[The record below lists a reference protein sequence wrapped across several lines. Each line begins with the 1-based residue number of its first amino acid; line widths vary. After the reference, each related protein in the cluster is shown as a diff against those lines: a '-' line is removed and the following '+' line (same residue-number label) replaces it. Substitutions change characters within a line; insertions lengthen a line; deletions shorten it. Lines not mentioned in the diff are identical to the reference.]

1 MKGHLKE
8 RSPGHWAIILDIND
22 PQTGKRRRKWHSFK
36 GTKKEAR
43 IECSRLITEMAA
55 GAYVEHDQKSLNE
68 FLDTWERDWAATNVS
83 PKTAE
88 RYSQLLKLHIRPTL
102 GAKPMQAIRAQDLNA
117 LYTSLRDRLAPRTV
131 GHVHRPLHLVFGHAT
146 KWGNIKRNIVGL
158 VDAPKVPPTE
168 APVLQLTEIP
178 QMFDAVRG
186 RGYSLYPIAVV
197 ALGTGM
203 RRGEL
208 LALKWKD
215 CDLDGAKLRVEQ
227 SLEQTRKSG
236 LRFKEPKSKRG
247 RRTISL
253 SLAVVA
259 ELRKHWAAQQE
270 QRLSLGLGGSPPDG
284 LVFADWDGSPFAP
297 DRLSDNFADTMEAA
311 GLPHV
316 TLHTLRHTHASQL
329 IRSGVDILT
338 VSRRLGHATATVTLN
353 VYGHLITTEDKAAEI
368 TQAMFVAAGIE
379 Q

>member
-8 RSPGHWAIILDIND
+8 RSPGRWAIILDIHD
-22 PQTGKRRRKWHSFK
+22 PQTGKRRRKWHAFK

-43 IECSRLITEMAA
+43 IECSRLITEMND
-55 GAYVEHDQKSLNE
+55 GAYVETDRTSLND
-68 FLDTWERDWAATNVS
+68 FLDRWERDWVATNVS
-83 PKTAE
+83 PKTGE
-88 RYSQLLKLHIRPTL
+88 RYSQLIKLHVRPTL

-117 LYTSLRDRLAPRTV
+117 LYTSLHDRLAPRTV
-131 GHVHRPLHLVFGHAT
+131 GHVHRLLHLVFGHAT
-146 KWGNIKRNIVGL
+146 KWGNIKRNVVAL
-158 VDAPKVPPTE
+158 VNAPKVPATE
-168 APVLQLTEIP
+168 APVLQLAEIP
-178 QMFDAVRG
+178 QMFDAVRD
-186 RGYSLYPIAVV
+186 RSLYPIAVV

-208 LALKWKD
+208 CALRWQD
-215 CDLDGAKLRVEQ
+215 VNLDAATLRVER

-236 LRFKEPKSKRG
+236 LRFKEPKSTRG

-253 SLAVVA
+253 SPAVVA

-270 QRLSLGLGGSPPDG
+270 QRLSLGLGGSPRDG
-284 LVFADWDGSPFAP
+284 LVFADWDGSPWAP
-297 DRLSDNFADTMEAA
+297 DRLSDNFADTMKAA

>member
-8 RSPGHWAIILDIND
+8 RSPGRWAIILDIHD
-22 PQTGKRRRKWHSFK
+22 PQTGKRRRKWHSFA

-43 IECSRLITEMAA
+43 IECSRLITEMDA
-55 GAYVEHDQKSLNE
+55 GAYVEHDKKSLNQ
-68 FLDTWERDWAATNVS
+68 FLDTWERDWAAMNVS

-88 RYSQLLKLHIRPTL
+88 RYSQLLKLHIRPML

-117 LYTSLRDRLAPRTV
+117 LYTSLHDKLAPRTV
-131 GHVHRPLHLVFGHAT
+131 GHVHRLLHLVFAHAT
-146 KWGNIKRNIVGL
+146 KWGNIKRNVVAL
-158 VDAPKVPPTE
+158 VDAPKVPATE

-186 RGYSLYPIAVV
+186 RSLYPIAVV

-208 LALKWKD
+208 CALRWQD
-215 CDLDGAKLRVEQ
+215 VNLDAATLRVER

-253 SLAVVA
+253 SAIVVA

-270 QRLSLGLGGSPPDG
+270 QRLSLGLGGSPLDG
-284 LVFADWDGSPFAP
+284 LVFADWDGSPWAP

-368 TQAMFVAAGIE
+368 TQTMFTDAGVG

>member
-1 MKGHLKE
+1 MMRGHLKE
-8 RSPGHWAIILDIND
+8 RSPGHWAIILDIHD

-43 IECSRLITEMAA
+43 IEQSRLITEMAA
-55 GAYVEHDQKSLNE
+55 GAYVETDRTSLND
-68 FLDTWERDWAATNVS
+68 FLTRWESDWAATNVS
-83 PKTAE
+83 GKTAE
-88 RYSQLLKLHIRPTL
+88 RYSHLMKHIRPTL

-117 LYTSLRDRLAPRTV
+117 LYTSLRDRLAPRTI
-131 GHVHRPLHLVFGHAT
+131 GHVHRLLHLVFGHAT
-146 KWGNIKRNIVGL
+146 KWGNVKRNVVAL
-158 VDAPKVPPTE
+158 VNAPKVPVTE

-186 RGYSLYPIAVV
+186 RSLYPIAVV

-208 LALKWKD
+208 CALRWQD
-215 CDLDGAKLRVEQ
+215 VNLDAATLRVER

-247 RRTISL
+247 RRAISL
-253 SLAVVA
+253 SATVVA
-259 ELRKHWAAQQE
+259 ELRKRWAAQQE
-270 QRLSLGLGGSPPDG
+270 QRLSLGLGGSPADG
-284 LVFADWDGSPFAP
+284 LVFADWDGSPLAP
-297 DRLSDNFADTMEAA
+297 DRLSDNFSNAMAAA

-338 VSRRLGHATATVTLN
+338 VSRRLGHANATVTLN

-368 TQAMFVAAGIE
+368 TQEMFANAGVG

>member
-1 MKGHLKE
+1 MK
-8 RSPGHWAIILDIND
+8 
-22 PQTGKRRRKWHSFK
+22 
-36 GTKKEAR
+36 
-43 IECSRLITEMAA
+43 
-55 GAYVEHDQKSLNE
+55 
-68 FLDTWERDWAATNVS
+68 
-83 PKTAE
+83 
-88 RYSQLLKLHIRPTL
+88 HIRPTL

-117 LYTSLRDRLAPRTV
+117 LYTSLRDRLAPRTI
-131 GHVHRPLHLVFGHAT
+131 GHLHRLLHLVFGHAT
-146 KWGNIKRNIVGL
+146 KWGNIKRNVVAL
-158 VDAPKVPPTE
+158 VNAPKVPVTE
-168 APVLQLTEIP
+168 APVLQLAEIP

-186 RGYSLYPIAVV
+186 RSLYPIAVV

-208 LALKWKD
+208 CALRWQD
-215 CDLDGAKLRVEQ
+215 VNLDAATLRVER

-253 SLAVVA
+253 SATVVA
-259 ELRKHWAAQQE
+259 ELRKRWAAQQE
-270 QRLSLGLGGSPPDG
+270 QRLSLGLGGSPADG
-284 LVFADWDGSPFAP
+284 LVFADWDGSPLAP
-297 DRLSDNFADTMEAA
+297 DRLSDNFSNAMAAA

-338 VSRRLGHATATVTLN
+338 VSRRLGHANATVTLN

-368 TQAMFVAAGIE
+368 TQEMFTNAGIR
-379 Q
+379 

>member
-8 RSPGHWAIILDIND
+8 RSPGRWAIILDIHD

-43 IECSRLITEMAA
+43 IECSKLITEMAA
-55 GAYVEHDQKSLNE
+55 GAYVETDRTSLND
-68 FLDTWERDWAATNVS
+68 FLDRWERDWAATNVS
-83 PKTAE
+83 GKTAE
-88 RYSQLLKLHIRPTL
+88 RYSHLMKHIRPTL

-117 LYTSLRDRLAPRTV
+117 LYTSLRDRLAPRTI
-131 GHVHRPLHLVFGHAT
+131 GHVHRLLHLVFGHAT
-146 KWGNIKRNIVGL
+146 KWGNIKRNVVAL
-158 VDAPKVPPTE
+158 VNAPKVPVTE
-168 APVLQLTEIP
+168 APVLQLAEIP

-186 RGYSLYPIAVV
+186 RSLYPIAVV

-208 LALKWKD
+208 CALRWQD
-215 CDLDGAKLRVEQ
+215 VNLDAATLRVER

-247 RRTISL
+247 RRAISL
-253 SLAVVA
+253 SATVVA
-259 ELRKHWAAQQE
+259 ELRKRWAAQQE
-270 QRLSLGLGGSPPDG
+270 QRLSLGLGGSPADG
-284 LVFADWDGSPFAP
+284 LVFADWDGSPLAP
-297 DRLSDNFADTMEAA
+297 DRLSDNFSNAMAAA

-338 VSRRLGHATATVTLN
+338 VSRRLGHANATVTLN
-353 VYGHLITTEDKAAEI
+353 TYGHLITTEDKAAEI
-368 TQAMFVAAGIE
+368 TQTMFTDAGIG

>member
-1 MKGHLKE
+1 MKGHVRE
-8 RSPGHWAIILDIND
+8 RGKGNWYAVIDIRD
-22 PQTGKRRRKWHSFK
+22 PTTNKRRRKWHSLQAQGK
-36 GTKKEAR
+36 RQAQ
-43 IECSRLITEMAA
+43 IECSKLITEMAA
-55 GAYVEHDQKSLNE
+55 GAYVETDRTSLND
-68 FLDTWERDWAATNVS
+68 FLDRWERDWAATNVS
-83 PKTAE
+83 GKTAE
-88 RYSQLLKLHIRPTL
+88 RYSHLMKHIRPTL

-117 LYTSLRDRLAPRTV
+117 LYTSLRDKLAPRTI
-131 GHVHRPLHLVFGHAT
+131 GHVHRLLHLVFGHAT
-146 KWGNIKRNIVGL
+146 KWGNLRRNIAGL
-158 VDAPKVPPTE
+158 VNAPKVPPTE

-186 RGYSLYPIAVV
+186 RGYNLYPIAVV

-208 LALKWKD
+208 CALLWQD
-215 CDLDGAKLRVEQ
+215 VNLDAATLRVER

-236 LRFKEPKSKRG
+236 LRVKEPKSKRG
-247 RRTISL
+247 RRNISL
-253 SLAVVA
+253 SATVVA
-259 ELRKHWAAQQE
+259 ELRKHWATQQE

-284 LVFADWDGSPFAP
+284 LVFADWDGSPWAP
-297 DRLSDNFADTMEAA
+297 DRLSDNFSNAMAA
-311 GLPHV
+311 SGLPHV

-329 IRSGVDILT
+329 IRAGVDILT

-368 TQAMFVAAGIE
+368 TQAMFVTAGIE

>member
-1 MKGHLKE
+1 MKGHIRPRGE
-8 RSPGHWAIILDIND
+8 NRWAIVLDLRD
-22 PQTGKRRRKWHSFK
+22 AATGKRRRKWHSFK

-43 IECSRLITEMAA
+43 IECSRLITEMND
-55 GAYVEHDQKSLNE
+55 GAYVETDRTSLND
-68 FLDTWERDWAATNVS
+68 FLDRWERDWAATNTS

-88 RYSQLLKLHIRPTL
+88 RYSQLLKLHVRPTL

-117 LYTSLRDRLAPRTV
+117 LYTSLHDRLAPRTIA
-131 GHVHRPLHLVFGHAT
+131 HVHRLLHLVFGHAT
-146 KWGNIKRNIVGL
+146 KWDNIKRNVVVL

-168 APVLQLTEIP
+168 AAVLQLAEIP

-186 RGYSLYPIAVV
+186 RRLYYPIAVV

-208 LALKWKD
+208 CALRWQD
-215 CDLDGAKLRVEQ
+215 VNLDAARLRVER
-227 SLEQTRKSG
+227 SLEQTRRSG
-236 LRFKEPKSKRG
+236 LRFKEPKSKRS

-253 SLAVVA
+253 SPTVVA
-259 ELRKHWAAQQE
+259 ELRKHWADQQE
-270 QRLSLGLGGSPPDG
+270 QRLALGLGGSSPDG
-284 LVFADWDGSPFAP
+284 LVFADWDGSPLAP
-297 DRLSDNFADTMEAA
+297 DRLTDNFSYAMAAA

-316 TLHTLRHTHASQL
+316 TLHSLRHTHASQL

-338 VSRRLGHATATVTLN
+338 VSRRLGHANATVTLN
-353 VYGHLITTEDKAAEI
+353 TYGHLITTEDKAAEI
-368 TQAMFVAAGIE
+368 TQEMFVAAGIE

>member
-43 IECSRLITEMAA
+43 IECARLITEMKD
-55 GAYVEHDQKSLNE
+55 GAYVETDRTSLND
-68 FLDTWERDWAATNVS
+68 FCDRWERDWAATNVS
-83 PKTAE
+83 PKTSE
-88 RYSQLLKLHIRPTL
+88 RYSHLLKHIRPTL

-117 LYTSLRDRLAPRTV
+117 LYTSLHDKLAPRTI
-131 GHVHRPLHLVFGHAT
+131 GHLHRLLHLVFGHAT
-146 KWGNIKRNIVGL
+146 KWGNIKRNVVAL
-158 VDAPKVPPTE
+158 VNAPKVPPTE
-168 APVLQLTEIP
+168 AAVLQLAEIP
-178 QMFDAVRG
+178 QMFDTVRG

-208 LALKWKD
+208 CALRWQD
-215 CDLDGAKLRVEQ
+215 VNLDAATLRVER

-247 RRTISL
+247 RRNISL
-253 SLAVVA
+253 SPAVVA
-259 ELRKHWAAQQE
+259 ELRKHWATQQE

-368 TQAMFVAAGIE
+368 TQQMFTNAGIG
-379 Q
+379 

>member
-1 MKGHLKE
+1 MKGHIRQRGE
-8 RSPGHWAIILDIND
+8 NSWAIVLDIRD
-22 PQTGKRRRKWHSFK
+22 PQTQERRRKWHSFR

-43 IECSRLITEMAA
+43 IECSRLITEMKD
-55 GAYVEHDQKSLNE
+55 GAYVETDRTSLND
-68 FLDTWERDWAATNVS
+68 FLDRWERDWAATNVS

-88 RYSQLLKLHIRPTL
+88 RYSQLLKLHIRPML

-117 LYTSLRDRLAPRTV
+117 LYTSLHDKLAPRTV
-131 GHVHRPLHLVFGHAT
+131 GHVHRLLHLVFGHAT
-146 KWGNIKRNIVGL
+146 KWGNIKRNIVAL

-168 APVLQLTEIP
+168 APVLQLAEIP

-186 RGYSLYPIAVV
+186 RNLYPIAVV

-208 LALKWKD
+208 CALRWQD
-215 CDLDGAKLRVEQ
+215 VNLDAATLRVER

-236 LRFKEPKSKRG
+236 LRFKSPKSARG

-253 SLAVVA
+253 SPAVVA
-259 ELRKHWAAQQE
+259 ELRKHWAVQQE
-270 QRLSLGLGGSPPDG
+270 RRLSLGLGGSPRDG
-284 LVFADWDGSPFAP
+284 LVFADWDGSPWAP

-329 IRSGVDILT
+329 IKSGVDILT

-353 VYGHLITTEDKAAEI
+353 VYGHLITTEDKAADI

>member
-8 RSPGHWAIILDIND
+8 RSPGRWAIILDIHD

-43 IECSRLITEMAA
+43 IEQSRLITEMAA
-55 GAYVEHDQKSLNE
+55 GAYVETDRTSLND
-68 FLDTWERDWAATNVS
+68 FLDRWERDWAATNVS
-83 PKTAE
+83 GKTAE
-88 RYSQLLKLHIRPTL
+88 RYSHLMKHIRPTL

-117 LYTSLRDRLAPRTV
+117 LYTSLRDRLAPRTI
-131 GHVHRPLHLVFGHAT
+131 GHLHRLLHLVFGHAT
-146 KWGNIKRNIVGL
+146 KWGNIKRNVVAL
-158 VDAPKVPPTE
+158 VNAPKVPVTE
-168 APVLQLTEIP
+168 APVLQLAEIP

-186 RGYSLYPIAVV
+186 RSLYPIAVV

-208 LALKWKD
+208 CALRWQD
-215 CDLDGAKLRVEQ
+215 VNLDAATLRVER

-247 RRTISL
+247 RRAISL
-253 SLAVVA
+253 SATVVA
-259 ELRKHWAAQQE
+259 ELRKRWAAQQE
-270 QRLSLGLGGSPPDG
+270 QRLSLGLGGSPADG
-284 LVFADWDGSPFAP
+284 LVFADWDGSPLAP
-297 DRLSDNFADTMEAA
+297 DRLSDNFSNAMAAA

-329 IRSGVDILT
+329 IRAGVDILT
-338 VSRRLGHATATVTLN
+338 VSRRLGHANATVTLN
-353 VYGHLITTEDKAAEI
+353 TYGHLISTEDKAAEI
-368 TQAMFVAAGIE
+368 TQTMFIDAGIG
-379 Q
+379 

>member
-1 MKGHLKE
+1 MRGHLKE
-8 RSPGHWAIILDIND
+8 RSPGHWAIILDIHD
-22 PQTGKRRRKWHSFK
+22 PQTGKRRRKWHSFR

-43 IECSRLITEMAA
+43 IEQSRLITEMAA
-55 GAYVEHDQKSLNE
+55 GAYVETDRTSLND
-68 FLDTWERDWAATNVS
+68 FLDRWERDWAATNVS
-83 PKTAE
+83 GKTAE
-88 RYSQLLKLHIRPTL
+88 RYSHLMKHIRPTL

-117 LYTSLRDRLAPRTV
+117 LYTSLRDRLAPRTI
-131 GHVHRPLHLVFGHAT
+131 GHVHRLLHLVFGHAT
-146 KWGNIKRNIVGL
+146 KWGNIKRNVVAL
-158 VDAPKVPPTE
+158 VNAPKVPVTE
-168 APVLQLTEIP
+168 APVLQLAEIP

-186 RGYSLYPIAVV
+186 RSLYPIAVV

-208 LALKWKD
+208 CALRWQD
-215 CDLDGAKLRVEQ
+215 VNLDAATLRVER

-253 SLAVVA
+253 SATVVA
-259 ELRKHWAAQQE
+259 ELRKRWAAQQE
-270 QRLSLGLGGSPPDG
+270 QRLSLGLGGSPADG
-284 LVFADWDGSPFAP
+284 LVFADWDGSPLAP
-297 DRLSDNFADTMEAA
+297 DRLSDNFSNAMAAA

-329 IRSGVDILT
+329 IRAGVDILT
-338 VSRRLGHATATVTLN
+338 VSRRLGHANATVTLN
-353 VYGHLITTEDKAAEI
+353 TYGHLITGEDKAAEI
-368 TQAMFVAAGIE
+368 TQTMFIDAGIG

>member
-1 MKGHLKE
+1 M
-8 RSPGHWAIILDIND
+8 ND
-22 PQTGKRRRKWHSFK
+22 
-36 GTKKEAR
+36 
-43 IECSRLITEMAA
+43 
-55 GAYVEHDQKSLNE
+55 GAYVETDRTSLND
-68 FLDTWERDWAATNVS
+68 FLDRWERDWVATNVS
-83 PKTAE
+83 PKTGE
-88 RYSQLLKLHIRPTL
+88 RYSQLIKLHVRPTL

-117 LYTSLRDRLAPRTV
+117 LYTSLHDRLAPRTV
-131 GHVHRPLHLVFGHAT
+131 GHVHRLLHLVFGHAT
-146 KWGNIKRNIVGL
+146 KWGNIKRNVVAL
-158 VDAPKVPPTE
+158 VNAPKVPATE
-168 APVLQLTEIP
+168 APVLQLAEIP
-178 QMFDAVRG
+178 QMFDAVRD
-186 RGYSLYPIAVV
+186 RSLYPIAVV

-208 LALKWKD
+208 CALRWQD
-215 CDLDGAKLRVEQ
+215 VNLDAATLRVER

-236 LRFKEPKSKRG
+236 LRFKEPKSTRG

-253 SLAVVA
+253 SPAVVA

-270 QRLSLGLGGSPPDG
+270 QRLSLGLGGSPRDG
-284 LVFADWDGSPFAP
+284 LVFADWDGSPWAP
-297 DRLSDNFADTMEAA
+297 DRLSDNFADTMKAA

-329 IRSGVDILT
+329 IRSGVDVVT